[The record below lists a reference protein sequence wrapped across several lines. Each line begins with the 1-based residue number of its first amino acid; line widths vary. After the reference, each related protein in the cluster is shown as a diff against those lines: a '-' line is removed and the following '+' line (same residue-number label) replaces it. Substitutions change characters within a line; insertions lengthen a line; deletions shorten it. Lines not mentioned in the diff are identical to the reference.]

1 MHVYLSSSLV
11 SGFSNIKYTIN
22 HPWKFERLNT
32 AVFAGALQII
42 VHLVIEIVAIIV
54 LMATNS
60 PKEIVLNF
68 FTLIIIAKFD
78 DFFY

>member
-11 SGFSNIKYTIN
+11 SGFQNVKYAIN

-32 AVFAGALQII
+32 AIFAGILQILI
-42 VHLVIEIVAIIV
+42 HLVIEIVTYIV
-54 LMATNS
+54 VMASNS

-68 FTLIIIAKFD
+68 LILLIIARFD